1 MTRRRFR
8 RQVGRDAVTAATA
21 SFSRTRRRRQAA
33 GRYLRGSFFAED
45 RRRAAQAIAAEAK
58 GRIVWFGSPGG
69 IASPQHSWARGHGV
83 LGFPL
88 VQQYRQHAADL
99 REVAVAL
106 LLRVLVR
113 GEVSVR
119 HEEPRGAELEEYGY
133 CTFIA

>member
-1 MTRRRFR
+1 M
-8 RQVGRDAVTAATA
+8 
-21 SFSRTRRRRQAA
+21 
-33 GRYLRGSFFAED
+33 
-45 RRRAAQAIAAEAK
+45 
-58 GRIVWFGSPGG
+58 
-69 IASPQHSWARGHGV
+69 

-133 CTFIA
+133 CTFIAQCIARPGRHGGRCCE